1 MKRTHSNNS
10 NPLFK
15 KKSTI
20 DPTPHIAYIPL
31 PQKVRP
37 TELTDIIG
45 QESAVGKNTP
55 LWTMIEKDK
64 MRSVI
69 IYGPPGCGKTT
80 IAQII
85 RQKTKCK
92 KKGINTIL
100 FVDEIHTL
108 NKLQQDTF
116 LSAVES
122 GAIILIGATT
132 QNPSFELNS
141 ALLSRCD
148 LVILN
153 RLSIN
158 DIARMIR
165 RAIELEYKNSKI
177 ELGEESIKF
186 LAAIADGDGRNA
198 LNGVEK
204 VFSHFEKLSDEEIRE
219 IILKASHEDEQ
230 EKTIHDQ
237 KETEMTS
244 SIITTKTNDSNT
256 TSSTNRST
264 ISKQEISKMECID
277 ISSDSGDS
285 VVAINSNKECN
296 KSKQEESKDSEKDVN
311 ENNKTTESTE
321 SNTNPTEK
329 IELTRSD
336 IQESSPQLNNQT
348 TQPPKFLLP
357 FSLIE
362 QFLQRSLNQFDR
374 INYDR
379 NLITNAL
386 LKSIR
391 GSDENAT
398 VYWVVRLLAKKED
411 PKFIG
416 RKLIESASTDVG
428 LADTNALIVAIDAFK
443 IATFLGYPDCEH
455 ALILCAVYLA
465 RAKKSVVVDKSLS
478 NAKELVERT
487 GSLPVP
493 LHIREGPNKL
503 SKKKMGYGVDYK
515 YPPFFDHVLDQTY
528 LPQSIIDEQIMV
540 YDRFVL
546 PLNKDEIIIKPYKD
560 TQQ

>member
-1 MKRTHSNNS
+1 MKS
-10 NPLFK
+10 
-15 KKSTI
+15 
-20 DPTPHIAYIPL
+20 
-31 PQKVRP
+31 
-37 TELTDIIG
+37 
-45 QESAVGKNTP
+45 
-55 LWTMIEKDK
+55 
-64 MRSVI
+64 
-69 IYGPPGCGKTT
+69 
-80 IAQII
+80 
-85 RQKTKCK
+85 
-92 KKGINTIL
+92 
-100 FVDEIHTL
+100 TL

-141 ALLSRCD
+141 ALMSRCD

-177 ELGEESIKF
+177 ELSEESVKF

-204 VFSHFEKLSDEEIRE
+204 VFSHFEKLSDEQIRE

-237 KETEMTS
+237 KETEMIS

-264 ISKQEISKMECID
+264 ISKQETSKMECID
-277 ISSDSGDS
+277 ISSDNGDS

-311 ENNKTTESTE
+311 ENNKTTESTQ

-348 TQPPKFLLP
+348 TQFILPLYVVKHFLKQSMLK
-357 FSLIE
+357 
-362 QFLQRSLNQFDR
+362 
-374 INYDR
+374 YDR
-379 NLITNAL
+379 QGEEHYNIISAFH
-386 LKSIR
+386 KSIR

-398 VYWVVRLLAKKED
+398 LYWLARMLKSGED
-411 PKFIG
+411 PKYIA
-416 RKLIESASTDVG
+416 RRLIEGASTDCALSDTFATT
-428 LADTNALIVAIDAFK
+428 LAGKAFEVAS
-443 IATFLGYPDCEH
+443 FLGSPACDNTLAEV
-455 ALILCAVYLA
+455 ALYFA
-465 RAKKSVVVDKSLS
+465 RAKKSVAVEKALAD
-478 NAKELVERT
+478 AKQLIERT
-487 GSLPVP
+487 GNLPVP
-493 LHIREGPNKL
+493 IHLRQSSTL
-503 SKKKMGYGVDYK
+503 SKSMDCGIDYE
-515 YPPFFDHVLDQTY
+515 YPPDFDHVLDQTY
-528 LPQSIIDEQIMV
+528 MPKAILNKQLMA
-540 YDRFVL
+540 YDRFA
-546 PLNKDEIIIKPYKD
+546 PPINKDDIIAKPYKD
-560 TQQ
+560 TQ